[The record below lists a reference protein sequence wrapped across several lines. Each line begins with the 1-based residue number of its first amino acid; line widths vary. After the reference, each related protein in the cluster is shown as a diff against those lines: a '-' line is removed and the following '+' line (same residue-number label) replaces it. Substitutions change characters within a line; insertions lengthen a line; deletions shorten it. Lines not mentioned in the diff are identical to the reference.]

1 MQGERPR
8 NWRKITIMGASISA
22 AVVFFVA
29 GILFWGGFNT
39 VMEATNNLTFC
50 SSTCHEMSWVYE
62 EYQDRP
68 HYENATGVGA
78 ECSDCHVP
86 DAWGPKMIRKIKAS
100 REVWHWMLGTIDT
113 KEKFEE
119 KRLHLAENVW
129 RSMLKTDSREC
140 RNCHDW
146 SNMDLEVQ
154 AQRASRQHA
163 RAFEQGQTCIECHQ
177 GIAHELPEN
186 WDESPV
192 WASRF
197 EYDTEADEDAT
208 GDEPDL
214 ETALE
219 EEDLGEATTVSENIA
234 STLDWE
240 AVEAV
245 DLTLFLPGQA
255 SIEWIRDGSEHGG
268 GRAVEFG
275 DRCIWCHQGEEQ
287 DIGAL
292 ATSAEKIETFDLG
305 DKRGHVPMSVKA
317 AFDDD
322 YLYMQFQW
330 EEGEHAPLPF
340 VDGGMMDPD
349 NPFKLT
355 VSLSDGRVEL
365 AEQGGCWASCHHD
378 SRNMPDAPEPDAL
391 ATSDLVDRL
400 DLADGVTKYLGE
412 SRTDIEVRGRRGA
425 ARGGWDKLKEEQEI
439 QELLDGGVYLD
450 LARYRSGDA
459 TTETGYVLDERHFSD
474 SQSVVF
480 SAEEQDGVWTAHLTR
495 ALTTGSVG
503 DKPLN
508 LDNLYSLNVALHDDF
523 ADSRFHHVSWQYG
536 LAFGAENPDETFG
549 ADMVEI
555 NATRVE

>member
-39 VMEATNNLTFC
+39 VMEATNDLKFC

-86 DAWGPKMIRKIKAS
+86 DSWGPKMIRKIKAS

-113 KEKFEE
+113 KEKFEG
-119 KRLHLAENVW
+119 KRLDLAENVW
-129 RSMLKTDSREC
+129 RSMLATDSREC

-146 SNMDLEVQ
+146 SNMDLEEQ
-154 AQRASRQHA
+154 AKRASREHS

-177 GIAHELPEN
+177 GIAHELPED

-192 WASRF
+192 WEEHFAATS
-197 EYDTEADEDAT
+197 APDEQEESS
-208 GDEPDL
+208 EP
-214 ETALE
+214 EE
-219 EEDLGEATTVSENIA
+219 PRQEEDLGEATSVSENLAA
-234 STLDWE
+234 SLDWE
-240 AVEAV
+240 GVSAT

-255 SIEWIRDGSEHGG
+255 SIEWVQDGGEHGG
-268 GRAVEFG
+268 SRAVDFG
-275 DRCIWCHQGEEQ
+275 DRCIWCHQGEEA
-287 DIGAL
+287 DIGEMAV
-292 ATSAEKIETFDLG
+292 TAEKIETFDLG

-317 AFDDD
+317 AFDDE

-340 VDGGMMDPD
+340 AENDGKMDPD

-355 VSLSDGRVEL
+355 LSLSDDQVEL
-365 AEQGGCWASCHHD
+365 ADQAGCWASCHHD
-378 SRNMPDAPEPDAL
+378 SRHMPDAPEADAL

-400 DLADGVTKYLGE
+400 DLSDGVTKYLGE
-412 SRTDIEVRGRRGA
+412 SRTEVEVDGGDDTP
-425 ARGGWDKLKEEQEI
+425 RGGWDKLKEEAEI
-439 QELLDGGVYLD
+439 QELLDGGAYLN
-450 LARYRSGDA
+450 LARYKSGDGS
-459 TTETGYVLDERHFSD
+459 TESGYVLDERHFSD
-474 SQSVVF
+474 SEAVVF
-480 SAEEQDGVWTAHLTR
+480 SAQEEDGVWTAYLTR
-495 ALTTGSVG
+495 ALKTGVEG
-503 DKPLN
+503 DKPLD
-508 LDNLYSLNVALHDDF
+508 LDKLYSANIALHDDF

-536 LAFGAENPDETFG
+536 LAFGVEDPDETFG